1 MTLEKQAAAVWSIIK
16 SNLEDRSV
24 LEMGS
29 VDDDLIAEIEAE
41 QIEVIAAA
49 FRPVQEPHSR

>member
-1 MTLEKQAAAVWSIIK
+1 MTLEQQAAAAWKKIK

-29 VDDDLIAEIEAE
+29 VDDGLIAEIDAE

-49 FRPVQEPHSR
+49 FRPVKEPQSR